1 MYCIVCID
9 CIGFS
14 LEKAMLLLL
23 LSPSEF
29 VVVVVVVVVN
39 YPPSLT
45 SVAKG
50 SEMV

>member
-29 VVVVVVVVVN
+29 VVVVVVVVN